1 MAEAIEAVDEP
12 EEEECPKCPPPG
24 APAWMATFAD
34 MATLLMAFFVLILS
48 FAEFNTPKFKQIS
61 GSLQN
66 AFGVQRV
73 VPVVEQPKGTT
84 VISLEFSPSP
94 SPSVTNEI
102 TQETTELER
111 PELEIKTDDDEAP
124 EGADVGRDGTTEGAG
139 GQQDSAAEG
148 QSGAQS
154 GAQADGQ
161 SDAQSAAQAEA
172 MDAADLARA
181 LDQAI
186 QSGEVSVEMA
196 GENVVI
202 NFPSENTEQ
211 KDLPSLIEETLQ
223 ALAEA
228 RQASGQAESE
238 VLFGGLEQQL
248 AELAAAARQPE
259 TSLGQAE
266 LDRLEQ
272 QQAEA
277 QARADRA
284 AVAKDLLTVALRQE
298 LGEGLVEV
306 EQQDGKVLVT
316 VGAGGAFS
324 SGSADL
330 TEAARDIMSRVAF
343 AAMGDSSTIVVAG
356 HTDNVPIRGGVF
368 RDNWDLAAAR
378 AASVVQSI
386 EATGLVQPSRMQA
399 VSYGETQP
407 VDSNESDDGR
417 ERNRRIEI
425 SIEY

>member
-1 MAEAIEAVDEP
+1 MAEAIAAVEEP

-73 VPVVEQPKGTT
+73 IPVVEQPKGTT
-84 VISLEFSPSP
+84 VISMEFSPSP
-94 SPSVTNEI
+94 SPSVTNEM
-102 TQETTELER
+102 TQQTTELER
-111 PELEIKTDDDEAP
+111 PELEVETNEDVAP
-124 EGADVGRDGTTEGAG
+124 EGGDDGQDGTTEGSG
-139 GQQDSAAEG
+139 GEQESVPEEQT
-148 QSGAQS
+148 GAQS
-154 GAQADGQ
+154 DTL
-161 SDAQSAAQAEA
+161 DATE
-172 MDAADLARA
+172 LARA

-186 QSGEVSVEMA
+186 QSGEVSIEMA

-202 NFPSENTEQ
+202 NFPSDDTTQ

-228 RQASGQAESE
+228 RQASGKADSE

-259 TSLGQAE
+259 TNLGQAE
-266 LDRLEQ
+266 LERLEQ
-272 QQAEA
+272 EQAEA
-277 QARADRA
+277 QESADRA
-284 AVAKDLLTVALRQE
+284 SIAKDMLTVALRQE

-306 EQQDGKVLVT
+306 EQIEGKVVVT
-316 VGAGGAFS
+316 VGAGGAFP

-330 TEAARDIMSRVAF
+330 TAAARDIMSRIAF
-343 AAMGDSSTIVVAG
+343 AAMDDESTIVVAG
-356 HTDNVPIRGGVF
+356 HTDDVPISGVF
-368 RDNWDLAAAR
+368 RDNGDLAAAR
-378 AASVVQSI
+378 SASVVQSI
-386 EATGLVQPSRMQA
+386 EATGLVQPGRMQA
-399 VSYGETQP
+399 VSFGETQP
-407 VDSNESDDGR
+407 VDTNDTAEGR

>member
-1 MAEAIEAVDEP
+1 MAEAIDAIDEP

-94 SPSVTNEI
+94 SPSVTNQM
-102 TQETTELER
+102 TQDTTELER
-111 PELEIKTDDDEAP
+111 PELEIKTDDDRAP
-124 EGADVGRDGTTEGAG
+124 EGGEQGRDGATEGSG
-139 GQQDSAAEG
+139 GQQETAP
-148 QSGAQS
+148 
-154 GAQADGQ
+154 DGQ
-161 SDAQSAAQAEA
+161 AGSQSNTLDATE
-172 MDAADLARA
+172 LARA

-186 QSGEVSVEMA
+186 QSGEVSVEMM

-202 NFPSENTEQ
+202 NFPSADTAQ
-211 KDLPSLIEETLQ
+211 KDLPSLLEETLA

-266 LDRLEQ
+266 LERLEQ
-272 QQAEA
+272 QQAAA
-277 QARADRA
+277 QASAERASIARDM
-284 AVAKDLLTVALRQE
+284 LTVALRQE

-306 EQQDGKVLVT
+306 EQREGKVLVT
-316 VGAGGAFS
+316 VGAGGAFP

-330 TEAARDIMSRVAF
+330 TSAARDIMSRIAF
-343 AAMGDSSTIVVAG
+343 AAMNDTSTIVVAG

-386 EATGLVQPSRMQA
+386 EATGLVQPGRMQA

-407 VDSNESDDGR
+407 VDSNDTGDGR